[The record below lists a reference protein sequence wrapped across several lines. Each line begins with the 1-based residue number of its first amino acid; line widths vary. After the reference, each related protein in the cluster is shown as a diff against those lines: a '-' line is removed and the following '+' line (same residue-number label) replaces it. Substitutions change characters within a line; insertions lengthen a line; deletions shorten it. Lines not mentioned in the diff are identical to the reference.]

1 MRYLR
6 SFLGLLSASLLLV
19 APGAQGQGFLVLQD
33 WYFQGAPN
41 AAYFEGFGI
50 HNAGIV
56 YQATLGTPA
65 IESNTRTAADAT
77 VNKYWHNIVGL
88 DYEYF
93 LFIDPRTD
101 GNATAIAHVDTLCK
115 IARWFKTQQPS
126 LKTGFYGLLPI
137 EEPSGK
143 QSDYW
148 AGRRS
153 AYVDSLAS
161 WRAADDKIEF
171 LVDSVDY
178 LMPGM
183 YPWYA
188 DTTEFCG
195 YARAVIAEAKRIAKG
210 KPVYPIISPQA
221 FSVGNLTLGVPVG
234 HDYFAR
240 MLKVVKEAG
249 ADGVIIWGSTLM
261 APNNYQWDAN
271 AGWWTALKEFMAS
284 LDVGNVSIPNI
295 PLLIAPPEGAITQ
308 PPSSVLQWSRSSG
321 AKYYHIQVADNIT
334 FQNPLINDSTIT
346 DSLRQVTSLKSKTPY
361 YWRVQAKSASSWSRY
376 STIANFLTAAV
387 VPTESPLNQ
396 NLPTTFSL
404 SQNFPNPFN
413 PSTTIR
419 FGLPAP
425 SHVSMTIYNTQGQVV
440 LQLLNG
446 EREAGFYE
454 VSLDSSRLASGVY
467 FYRFQAGNFVATKKL
482 ILLK

>member
-6 SFLGLLSASLLLV
+6 SFLGLLSASLLLA
-19 APGAQGQGFLVLQD
+19 APGAQGQGFLVFQN
-33 WYFQGAPN
+33 WYIQGAPN

-50 HNAGIV
+50 HCAGMI
-56 YQATLGTPA
+56 YQNTLGSPA
-65 IESNTRTAADAT
+65 IESKTRTAANNA
-77 VNKYWHNIVGL
+77 VNQYYNNIVML
-88 DYEYF
+88 DYEYQ
-93 LFIDPRTD
+93 LFPDPRIVGD
-101 GNATAIAHVDTLCK
+101 DSSHHIYERMCQVG
-115 IARWFKTQQPS
+115 RWFKSQQPTIKMGFFDYIC
-126 LKTGFYGLLPI
+126 LGPTGTVKSF
-137 EEPSGK
+137 
-143 QSDYW
+143 W
-148 AGRRS
+148 AGDRDTTGHT
-153 AYVDSLAS
+153 AA
-161 WRAADDKIEF
+161 WHAADDKIAF
-171 LVDSVDY
+171 FADSVDY
-178 LMPGM
+178 LAPGI
-183 YPWYA
+183 YPWYQ
-188 DTTEFCG
+188 DTTEFCA
-195 YARAVIAEAKRIAKG
+195 YARAVVAETKRIAHG

-240 MLKVVKEAG
+240 MLKVVKDAG
-249 ADGVIIWGSTLM
+249 ADGVIIWASTLEG
-261 APNNYQWDAN
+261 PNNYQWDAN
-271 AGWWTALKEFMAS
+271 AGWWAALKEFMAS

-295 PLLIAPPEGAITQ
+295 PTLIAPPEGATTQ